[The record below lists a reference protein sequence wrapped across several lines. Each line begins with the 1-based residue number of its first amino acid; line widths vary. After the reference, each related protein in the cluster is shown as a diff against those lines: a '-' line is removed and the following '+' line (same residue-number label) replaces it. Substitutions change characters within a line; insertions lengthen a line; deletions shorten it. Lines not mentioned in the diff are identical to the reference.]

1 MSHAASPPIIVDT
14 ALDAPPEQVW
24 RALTEPELLARWL
37 APNDMRAEKGARFTL
52 EPQGVIGETPI
63 DCEVL
68 EAEPHRRLSYRW
80 RADGAG
86 GQAALDTVVTWILD
100 ATPDGGT
107 RLRLVHEGF
116 PIVVQQPTPIPALSP
131 TSRLAANDNQRSL
144 AWAA

>member
-1 MSHAASPPIIVDT
+1 
-14 ALDAPPEQVW
+14 
-24 RALTEPELLARWL
+24 
-37 APNDMRAEKGARFTL
+37 MRAEKGVRFEL
-52 EPQGVIGETPI
+52 KPDGVIGDRPI

-80 RADGAG
+80 RADGQG

-116 PIVVQQPTPIPALSP
+116 PIVVAQPARVPSLSP